1 MPGVRLFPCP
11 GCRMRFSSRPLLLKH
26 MERFCIGTPAV
37 GAAPGKAAAPGA
49 SVAGARP
56 GVGRGTLPCGEQPVS
71 PPAGRRLP
79 PSSRPAQPPTA
90 VPGPA
95 PRLQELAE
103 AHERRMAEIRAR
115 SRQLERQ
122 REELCRRLGELAGR
136 EAVTWGSNAAR
147 APGSLHLTALLPAAG
162 PLAAETRALRLAYLQ
177 GGGREPAVLAQLLEL
192 QVEAAALERAAA
204 RRHRGRRAEPPAA
217 GAGALCAELL
227 AVELENRRLEDEL
240 LRLKVRKERRA
251 DAGSVVAQQQ
261 AAELAR
267 LQAEVGMLRHHAGRP
282 GPPRLPPPVAP
293 PIPLLLPPVATVRAR
308 GPRGRTRLGTTEP
321 PVRPVAPLQAEP
333 RLHAAT
339 GRDADA
345 HAVLEADASTA
356 AMYRF
361 LPAAPHQPALGAGS
375 ATAPGCPPAPAS
387 FPLAPYVALEDPP
400 PAPELLDQ
408 PRPSRR

>member
-240 LRLKVRKERRA
+240 LRLKARWWPSSRRRSWLGCRPRWGCCGTMQGGRGPP
-251 DAGSVVAQQQ
+251 GSRPPWRPPSRCSCHQWPRQSLACTQQLAEMQTHTLCWRLTPAPRPCTGSCRRHPISQPWAQ
-261 AAELAR
+261 AAPQPPA
-267 LQAEVGMLRHHAGRP
+267 AHRP
-282 GPPRLPPPVAP
+282 
-293 PIPLLLPPVATVRAR
+293 
-308 GPRGRTRLGTTEP
+308 
-321 PVRPVAPLQAEP
+321 
-333 RLHAAT
+333 
-339 GRDADA
+339 
-345 HAVLEADASTA
+345 
-356 AMYRF
+356 
-361 LPAAPHQPALGAGS
+361 LPASPS
-375 ATAPGCPPAPAS
+375 PPTW
-387 FPLAPYVALEDPP
+387 PLRTPLRLRSCWTSLDL
-400 PAPELLDQ
+400 PEGEV
-408 PRPSRR
+408 